1 MPCGLWQTG
10 RVGLWQTG
18 RVTFGE
24 DVTSS
29 GSGIDGIQDGAGSCQ
44 MPIVFH
50 PSLATT
56 STNFNTKKMG
66 SILARVS
73 PPSFRPERDIPDL
86 SGKIILVTG
95 GNTGI
100 GYETVKQLL
109 LKNAKVYLA
118 ARSQEKA
125 AAAIKRLEHETKKTA
140 IFLQLDL
147 ADLPSVRRAAET
159 FLAQEERLDILFN
172 NGGVMI
178 CPPEQLTA
186 QNHDLQFGTNV
197 IGHFFLTELL
207 LPALTKSYEE
217 IKVPARII
225 NTSSSGHA
233 FAPGNGMDF
242 VSLKGGPERDAWVQ
256 SKGSFRG
263 PWALYGESKIGNI
276 FVSNYFAKAHSD
288 VLVSC
293 ALHPG
298 GIKTDL
304 QRHSAGWMQILSN
317 ALLYPA
323 PMGALTQLW
332 AATVATPA
340 QITAQY
346 LVPWGKVGKAD
357 KRTLNTKLEDEV
369 IAYIREQIKGF

>member
-1 MPCGLWQTG
+1 
-10 RVGLWQTG
+10 
-18 RVTFGE
+18 
-24 DVTSS
+24 
-29 GSGIDGIQDGAGSCQ
+29 
-44 MPIVFH
+44 
-50 PSLATT
+50 
-56 STNFNTKKMG
+56 MG
-66 SILARVS
+66 TILARVS

-86 SGKIILVTG
+86 SGKIVLVTG

-118 ARSQEKA
+118 ARAQEKA
-125 AAAIKRLEHETKKTA
+125 ATAIKRLENETKKTT

-147 ADLPSVRRAAET
+147 ADLSSVRRAAET

-207 LPALTKSYEE
+207 LPSLKKSYEE
-217 IKVPARII
+217 TKIPARII
-225 NTSSSGHA
+225 NTSSALHA
-233 FAPGNGMDF
+233 SAPGNGIDF
-242 VSLKGGPERDAWVQ
+242 VSLKGGPERNAWVK
-256 SKGSFRG
+256 SKGSFKG
-263 PWALYGESKIGNI
+263 PLYAPLPFKRIEHPNLHAYCKIGNI

-298 GIKTDL
+298 VIKTDL
-304 QRHSAGWMQILSN
+304 QRHATGWMQTLTHTLAS
-317 ALLYPA
+317 PA

-332 AATVATPA
+332 AATVAPPA

-346 LVPWGKVGKAD
+346 LVPWSKIGKAD
-357 KRTLNTKLEDEV
+357 KRTLNKKLEEEL
-369 IAYIREQIKGF
+369 IAYIREQIQGF